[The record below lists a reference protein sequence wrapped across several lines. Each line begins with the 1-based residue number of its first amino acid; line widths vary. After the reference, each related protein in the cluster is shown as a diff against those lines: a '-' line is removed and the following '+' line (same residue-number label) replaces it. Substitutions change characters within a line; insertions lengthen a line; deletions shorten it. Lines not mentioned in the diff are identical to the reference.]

1 MRLKFSLWTLTI
13 HQPTL
18 TREFLGADIFL
29 TFYNTPTTTRET
41 LGADEFVKF
50 QVPFCRFI
58 YCCTLNSVYCETFV
72 VIYIWF
78 LDVLI

>member
-1 MRLKFSLWTLTI
+1 MRLKFSLLTLTI

-50 QVPFCRFI
+50 QVPSSRCLL
-58 YCCTLNSVYCETFV
+58 CTL
-72 VIYIWF
+72 
-78 LDVLI
+78 L